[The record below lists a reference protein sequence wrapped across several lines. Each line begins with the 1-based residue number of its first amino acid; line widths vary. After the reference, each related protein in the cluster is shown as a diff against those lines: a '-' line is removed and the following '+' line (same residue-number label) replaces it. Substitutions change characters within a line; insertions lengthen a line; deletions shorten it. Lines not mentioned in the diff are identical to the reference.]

1 MSKTSPMDP
10 AGHIKLAVSDLPKS
24 SAFYR
29 ELFST
34 LGYKQVCDEA
44 DSAGWIDSRGFGVW
58 LEPAE
63 IQNHPYTFSSPG
75 LHHLCF
81 KAASP
86 KQVDELYAFL
96 KQKGTLI
103 YDPPQAY
110 PEYTKDYYA
119 VFFGD
124 PDGIKLEVAFY

>member
-1 MSKTSPMDP
+1 MEHTPLDP
-10 AGHIKLAVSDLPKS
+10 AGHIKLAVSNFPKS

-29 ELFST
+29 TLFSQ
-34 LGYKQVCDEA
+34 LGYEQICDET
-44 DSAGWIDSRGFGVW
+44 DGAGWKDTRGFGIW

-63 IQNHPYTFSSPG
+63 IKNHPYKFSSPG

-81 KAASP
+81 KAAFH

-96 KQKGTLI
+96 KESNTVIL
-103 YDPPQAY
+103 DAPQAY

-119 VFFGD
+119 VFFAD